1 MLSEMQAKAVNEFNK
16 NILLLARAGTGKT
29 FTVAQKIVKAESL
42 GIKAEEILCLTF
54 TVKAAEELREDIM
67 KYCGDFHPEVFTI
80 HGFCYRLMREYGRKT
95 GRFSDRQIADEV
107 DEGEIIKAI
116 LSDYI
121 ASGEYKT
128 ADGSVPVSA
137 KNLVKAVSMIKHRR
151 AETNVNYFSPAGYK
165 AAINSL
171 IAKNPDFRECFAV
184 KQGSAKYTDENLISL
199 IDRKGSEFM
208 EKYRF
213 ALDSSSL
220 CDFDD
225 LIFSAREIIS
235 DINYQKPAYKLII
248 VDEMQDTS
256 VYEYDVMKA
265 FFRGSVV
272 MLCGD
277 EYQTIYGWRGSKP
290 FEIIK
295 NFKEEFGA
303 VTVRLDKNRR
313 SSPLL
318 SYATSA
324 YLNAA
329 FDAGIPLD
337 ENDVLSAKDDEK
349 IEICGTDGAEGEAKE
364 IFDRILNFKGEAKDI
379 CVMARSNRY
388 IAELYRRLEDIN
400 AGMPDD
406 KKLYFFTADTHFQFY
421 KKPLVKDYLAF
432 FRLILNP
439 DDEASLLRLAS
450 KSIEGVT
457 PPMIAAIA
465 DYSAVGISVGQFI
478 DEATYL
484 FGDYYAPLINAYS
497 QNKIVVYD
505 LETTGLDTTNDEAIQ
520 ISAVKTGKNGVKET
534 FDRFI
539 IPRAEIKSAAL
550 AVHGYGLDYIK
561 SHGGEQADKVLAD
574 FCKFANGCVLTGH
587 NSSSFDDIVLKRELK
602 ENDIPDNF
610 GYFYDTLK
618 IASVLKPQTSD
629 YKLATLCE
637 AFGIV
642 NERAHDAFSDV
653 TATEKV
659 LKVFLTSYLIP
670 TSDARKNVTKRYS
683 VIFEDTY
690 KKLGQMKNLLLSGEL
705 LPVFKSISETIG
717 AKNLSSPKDKESIND
732 LYRTMKG
739 YIQKSEPISSL
750 TTFLQDVSLSGS
762 QMDVLCEK
770 FNKIPLITVHQSK
783 GCEFKEV
790 ILAGAGENEFPSY
803 GAVLNHNEEEEKRV
817 FYVALTRAKEKLVI
831 TYPKYKTFYDVSY
844 KRNPSPYISYLPDS
858 CVIRK

>member
-1 MLSEMQAKAVNEFNK
+1 
-16 NILLLARAGTGKT
+16 
-29 FTVAQKIVKAESL
+29 
-42 GIKAEEILCLTF
+42 
-54 TVKAAEELREDIM
+54 
-67 KYCGDFHPEVFTI
+67 
-80 HGFCYRLMREYGRKT
+80 
-95 GRFSDRQIADEV
+95 
-107 DEGEIIKAI
+107 
-116 LSDYI
+116 
-121 ASGEYKT
+121 
-128 ADGSVPVSA
+128 
-137 KNLVKAVSMIKHRR
+137 
-151 AETNVNYFSPAGYK
+151 
-165 AAINSL
+165 
-171 IAKNPDFRECFAV
+171 
-184 KQGSAKYTDENLISL
+184 
-199 IDRKGSEFM
+199 
-208 EKYRF
+208 
-213 ALDSSSL
+213 
-220 CDFDD
+220 
-225 LIFSAREIIS
+225 
-235 DINYQKPAYKLII
+235 
-248 VDEMQDTS
+248 
-256 VYEYDVMKA
+256 
-265 FFRGSVV
+265 
-272 MLCGD
+272 
-277 EYQTIYGWRGSKP
+277 
-290 FEIIK
+290 
-295 NFKEEFGA
+295 
-303 VTVRLDKNRR
+303 
-313 SSPLL
+313 
-318 SYATSA
+318 
-324 YLNAA
+324 
-329 FDAGIPLD
+329 
-337 ENDVLSAKDDEK
+337 
-349 IEICGTDGAEGEAKE
+349 
-364 IFDRILNFKGEAKDI
+364 
-379 CVMARSNRY
+379 MARSNRY

-450 KSIEGVT
+450 KSIDGVT